1 MLEQPQIK
9 QNLGP
14 LLQELGLKES
24 EIDLYTHSLALGP
37 VSIAVLGEHLNI
49 SPPNVYKLI
58 ANLEA
63 HGLAQFSKRKRYART
78 FTVESPNVLRNKLEQ
93 KRREIGEMAH
103 QFNQVLPDLLA
114 NYHQGGMPT
123 KIRVLDHMEQV
134 REAFRRVYDDG
145 EEIFVF
151 GDMDQYVN
159 AVGEEEYYKS
169 AAERV
174 ERGIRAKALLFDG
187 KISRWMRTRPA
198 SEQRAVRIL
207 KDAEPF
213 TASFQASTRTAFIMQ
228 PHVPLVVLIEDQFI
242 VQMLRS
248 MFLILWNRAA

>member
-1 MLEQPQIK
+1 MLEQPEIK
-9 QNLGP
+9 EKLRP
-14 LLQELGLKES
+14 LLQELGLKEG

-37 VSIAVLGEHLNI
+37 VSVAVLAEQLSI

-58 ANLEA
+58 AQLEA
-63 HGLAQFSKRKRYART
+63 HGLVQFSKRKRYART
-78 FTVESPNVLRNKLEQ
+78 FSVESPSVLRSKLEQ
-93 KRREIGEMAH
+93 KRREIGEIAH

-114 NYHQGGMPT
+114 NYHQGDTPT
-123 KIRVLDHMEQV
+123 KIRVLDQMDQV

-151 GDMDQYVN
+151 GDMDYYVK

-187 KISRWMRTRPA
+187 TISRWMRTRPP
-198 SEQRAVRIL
+198 SEQREVRIL

-228 PHVPLVVLIEDQFI
+228 PHVPLVLLIEDQFI

-248 MFLILWNRAA
+248 VFLILWKRAE